1 MKKLRQK
8 WLRALP
14 AVAFFC
20 AAVTL
25 AMAVY
30 TFRWEPER
38 YCASCTVYALPAGAS
53 SDEDAAELARMLC
66 RDCDL
71 LINTP
76 EFQQKALQNARSDG
90 KTRLYVRQADGG
102 HLLRVE
108 AVGENAGVA
117 AGLSLPL
124 PDGRGGI

>member
-8 WLRALP
+8 WLRP
-14 AVAFFC
+14 CRRSPFFC

-30 TFRWEPER
+30 TFRWG
-38 YCASCTVYALPAGAS
+38 AGTLPRLLYGLCPACRSKQRRGRGGAGPGS
-53 SDEDAAELARMLC
+53 V

-76 EFQQKALQNARSDG
+76 NFSRKRCKMRVSDG
-90 KTRLYVRQADGG
+90 KTRLYVRQAT
-102 HLLRVE
+102 
-108 AVGENAGVA
+108 A
-117 AGLSLPL
+117 AICCG
-124 PDGRGGI
+124 